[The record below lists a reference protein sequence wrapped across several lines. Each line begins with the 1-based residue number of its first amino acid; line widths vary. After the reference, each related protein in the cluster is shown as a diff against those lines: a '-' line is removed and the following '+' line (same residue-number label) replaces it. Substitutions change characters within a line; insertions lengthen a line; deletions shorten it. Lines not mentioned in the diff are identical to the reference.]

1 MSELVTASQA
11 AELLAVSP
19 DTIRR
24 WAREGRIKVV
34 VLPSGQQRFLR
45 AELTPYRT
53 PRSQK

>member
-1 MSELVTASQA
+1 VSELVTASQA

-45 AELTPYRT
+45 AELASYST
-53 PRSQK
+53 PRSHK